1 MLGRE
6 RVPRVSPFDKSPLTW
21 RLMRLLPSLL
31 ADPVFAPLRYFLA
44 DGDCERR
51 LQLAERLA
59 DLFDQYQVY
68 RADWLADWAAGDDV
82 IATTRKGRVPLDTT
96 QRWQAHLWRALLAD
110 VGPAE
115 VFSSRAAVHQ
125 RFMAAVPSMPA
136 DVRPAGLPRRVLV
149 FGISSLPQQALE
161 VLSALGRW
169 CQVLVCVHNPCQYF
183 WSDIVADRDLL
194 RSSRHRQP
202 RRSGVPETLDDTQL
216 HQHAHPLLA
225 AWGKQGR
232 DYIGL
237 LDAHDTEQEVYARRL
252 LDIGQRINLFEPFG
266 DDSLLHQIQQDILE
280 LRPLAETQALWPA
293 VNPATDHSLRFH
305 IAHSPQRE
313 VEVVHD
319 QILDALA
326 QDPTLRPRDII
337 VMVPDVNRYAPH
349 IQAVFGLL
357 GYQDPRH
364 VPFTV
369 ADQGQR
375 HHDPLLA
382 ALDHLLALPQSRL
395 PVSAVLDL
403 LSTAAVR
410 ARFGIAEQ
418 DLPQLQSWISD
429 ANIRWGLHAEQRQ
442 SLELPPHTSEH
453 NSWLFGLQRMLLGYL
468 VGEGEAWQNIE
479 PLDEIGGLGAAL
491 VGPLTVFLEH
501 LDAAWRT
508 LRVARTPTDW
518 ATQLRQLLA
527 DFFATDHTAQSAQR
541 AEDGYTLLRLE
552 RALQTWQ
559 DACIAA
565 ELNEPLPLS
574 LVREQWLALIDQAD
588 LQRPFFGS
596 GVTFATLLPMRA
608 IPFRMVCMLGM
619 NDGDYPRSRN
629 PSDFDLMGQDYRP
642 GDRSRREDDCYLF
655 LEALLSARERLHIS
669 WVGRSIQD
677 NSERPPSVLVAQLR
691 DHVAAGW
698 RMSGAADEADEADG
712 KALLHTL
719 TVEHKLQP
727 FDRAYFTGETPL
739 FSYAH
744 EWRSSVSAAQAPALA
759 TKRTALPTWQ
769 AKAPLTIAQLARFIK
784 SPAQAFFEQRL
795 QVVLKLHETVSED
808 QEPFAVDALLNWQL
822 QDQLI
827 AAQRMAVDAGL
838 DREQPL
844 AEALAHQARAG
855 ELPHGAF
862 AALSQEDLT
871 EPMDAL
877 FERYTQAQA
886 DWPHTLPDEEIIC
899 DLNISGQDDGQ
910 ALQLNDWLGGLRAN
924 DADERGR
931 LMLVSTGLVKN
942 GHYRYDKILPH
953 WIAHVAGHL
962 TGVPLTSIIVSKAG
976 TVTLRP
982 LAPALVQKLWGDL
995 VATWWEG
1002 MHRPLPLAVATGFR
1016 WLAKPE
1022 EARDVYERHD
1032 PKNGQFAEVAD
1043 DPYLAREWPN
1053 FDALQ
1058 AAPEWA
1064 PLIERLL
1071 RPLYEHLTSAKKAS
1085 AKKGAE
1091 SADSTSTAN
1100 ATNAEE
1106 GAA

>member
-1 MLGRE
+1 RAVLGE
-6 RVPRVSPFDKSPLTW
+6 EAVPAHSPFDKDLLVW

-31 ADPVFAPLRYFLA
+31 QEPVFEPLARFLEEDTELRKRY
-44 DGDCERR
+44 
-51 LQLAERLA
+51 QLAQRLA

-82 IATTRKGRVPLDTT
+82 LATTRRGRVPLDAT
-96 QRWQAHLWRALLAD
+96 QRWQAHLWRALLKD
-110 VGPAE
+110 VGPGE
-115 VFSSRAAVHQ
+115 VQSSRAAVHQ
-125 RFMAAVPSMPA
+125 RFMAEVRKIAA
-136 DVRPAGLPRRVLV
+136 DARPAGLPRRVLV

-194 RSSRHRQP
+194 RTSRQRQP
-202 RRSGVPETLDDTQL
+202 RRSGVPESLDDSQL

-266 DDSLLHQIQQDILE
+266 EDCLLHQIQQDILE
-280 LRPLAETQALWPA
+280 LRPLAETQNHWPG
-293 VNPATDHSLRFH
+293 VDPATDTSLRFH

-319 QILDALA
+319 QILEALA
-326 QDPTLRPRDII
+326 QDATLQPRDII

-357 GYQDPRH
+357 GPQDPRH
-364 VPFTV
+364 LPFTV

-382 ALDHLLALPQSRL
+382 ALEHLLALPQSRL

-403 LSTAAVR
+403 LSTVAVR
-410 ARFGIAEQ
+410 QRFGISEQ

-453 NSWLFGLQRMLLGYL
+453 NSWLFGLQRMLLGYM
-468 VGEGEAWQNIE
+468 VGRGESWQEIE

-501 LDAAWRT
+501 LDAAWRA
-508 LRVARTPTDW
+508 LSPARTPDDW
-518 ATQLRQLLA
+518 AVQLRQLLS
-527 DFFATDHTAQSAQR
+527 DFFAADDAA
-541 AEDGYTLLRLE
+541 DGYTLLRLE

-559 DACIAA
+559 DACEAA
-565 ELNEPLPLS
+565 QLDEPLPLS

-588 LQRPFFGS
+588 LQRPFFGG

-677 NSERPPSVLVAQLR
+677 NSERPPSVLLAQLR

-698 RMSGAADEADEADG
+698 RMESDAADVPGDG
-712 KALLHTL
+712 KALLHAL

-727 FDRAYFTGETPL
+727 FDRAYFTGESVL

-744 EWRSSVSAAQAPALA
+744 EWRSSVSAAQTPGDQMSAQP
-759 TKRTALPTWQ
+759 LPPFTP
-769 AKAPLTIAQLARFIK
+769 KAPLSIAQLARFVK

-795 QVVLKLHETVSED
+795 QVVLKLQETVSED

-822 QDQLI
+822 QDELI
-827 AAQRMAVDAGL
+827 AAQRVAVDAGQG
-838 DREQPL
+838 REQPL
-844 AEALAHQARAG
+844 AAALAHQARAG

-862 AALSQEDLT
+862 GALSQQDLT

-877 FERYTQAQA
+877 FERYSQAQS
-886 DWPHTLPDEEIIC
+886 DWPGVLPDEEIMAELQIP
-899 DLNISGQDDGQ
+899 DLD
-910 ALQLNDWLGGLRAN
+910 LQFSDWLGGLRRN
-924 DADERGR
+924 DAGERAR
-931 LMLVSTGLVKN
+931 LVLVSTGLVKN
-942 GHYRYDKILPH
+942 SHYRHDKILPH
-953 WIAHVAGHL
+953 WIAHIAGHL
-962 TGVPLTSIIVSKAG
+962 NGNPLTSIIVSKAG

-982 LAPALVQKLWGDL
+982 LPPAQVQKLWSDL
-995 VATWWEG
+995 VAAWWEG

-1032 PKNGQFAEVAD
+1032 PKNNQFAEVAE
-1043 DPYLAREWPN
+1043 DPYLAREWPG

-1058 AAPEWA
+1058 AAPDWA
-1064 PLIERLL
+1064 VLIERLL
-1071 RPLYEHLTSAKKAS
+1071 RPLYEHLSSAKKIS
-1085 AKKGAE
+1085 AKK
-1091 SADSTSTAN
+1091 SANSPTE
-1100 ATNAEE
+1100 EE
-1106 GAA
+1106 GAT